1 MKQIQKK
8 ILWGLLV
15 CFGLSLFHIG
25 YSSATSFSNE
35 MKETTYRFLQY
46 VEEGRYEAADAVLT
60 KLRRD
65 YSIDDKEYSVVF
77 QDVLNEAHQALID
90 PHVVP
95 EDKYHKSLT
104 VVLLYEATWNKID
117 PLWLSW
123 KDHLLSE
130 MTNDPLKNNERL
142 QKVYSLYERLLPAV
156 KVSGTEE
163 SVQIMERHMKELHEM
178 QSLNGDDL
186 QGNQISVFA
195 QEVKEVEVKR
205 KKSLTEEPGFIWL
218 MGSVGSLIS
227 FTLMYV
233 GWRKYKGEKTDDT
246 EKKRERDS

>member
-1 MKQIQKK
+1 MKKIQKK

-25 YSSATSFSNE
+25 YSGATSFSDE

-65 YSIDDKEYSVVF
+65 YSIDDKENSVIF
-77 QDVLNEAHQALID
+77 QDVLNDAQQALND
-90 PHVVP
+90 RQVVS

-104 VVLLYEATWNKID
+104 LVLLYEATWNKVD

-130 MTNDPLKNNERL
+130 MTNHSLENKVKL
-142 QKVYSLYERLLPAV
+142 QNVYSLYERLLPAV
-156 KVSGTEE
+156 KVSGTKE
-163 SVQIMERHMKELHEM
+163 SVYILESHMKKLEEM
-178 QSLNGDDL
+178 QAFNDDDL
-186 QGNQISVFA
+186 QKDQISVFA
-195 QEVKEVEVKR
+195 QEVKEVELKR

-233 GWRKYKGEKTDDT
+233 GWRKYKGEKSGDT